1 MLQFFFKKTPMQDV
15 TEEDVN
21 DPVEAEEAQVDVN
34 VPKEVDS
41 DGECL
46 WGEGWRHLTSCIYV
60 EFFFT
65 VGLFLMWKCLTE

>member
-1 MLQFFFKKTPMQDV
+1 MQDV

-46 WGEGWRHLTSCIYV
+46 
-60 EFFFT
+60 
-65 VGLFLMWKCLTE
+65 